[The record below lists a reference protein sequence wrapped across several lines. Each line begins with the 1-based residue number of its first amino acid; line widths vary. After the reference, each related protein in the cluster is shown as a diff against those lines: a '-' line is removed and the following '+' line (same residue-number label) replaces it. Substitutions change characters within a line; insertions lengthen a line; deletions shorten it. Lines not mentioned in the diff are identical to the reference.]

1 MSSWLWG
8 TSPFDEMLEKAT
20 SELRVAGEEDI
31 ALNLEICDQIR
42 SKTVPPKTAMQ
53 SIKKRL
59 NHQNPNVQLLTLSLL
74 DTCVKNG
81 GDHFLVEIASRE
93 FMDNLTSILKL
104 PALNREVKD
113 RMLKVVQIWAVA
125 FEGKSSLSYVN
136 EVYKTLQ
143 REGFTFPPK
152 DSVAASSVM
161 VDTSTAPEWIDSD
174 VCLRCRTAFS
184 FTNRK
189 HHCRNCGQVFDQ
201 ACSSKTLPLPQF
213 GIAEPVRVCDSCFI
227 KLKMKNVPKSSEDT
241 TSRRSQSQPRPAK
254 PKSARE
260 QADEDLQRA
269 IELSLRESQQGSSRP
284 GYVPATSASW
294 PGVSEPP
301 EFDRSTRPQG
311 PAEEEEDDPELRAA
325 IEASLRDVQAP
336 RPSAPVED
344 GMTEQPQASSN
355 ELQLSEA
362 DAIMTFSQT
371 IQEASARGTRDLV
384 RYPGVSELLNRA
396 NDLTPKLAAGLEE
409 SIEKERALTDMHEK
423 LSEIVRLYDRILTE
437 QITNPARRYGGYST
451 QYSQQYQA
459 AAPTQYAPQPSATLT
474 QPNQYAVPQQQWSA
488 PPQTYA
494 TQAPSAP
501 PQMISTSHVSPV
513 SVPPPPTAVPMSPPP
528 VPIPAQQFPI
538 TSGPSPSP
546 VRSYSQYQQ
555 PTVNQLSTPPPPPVI
570 ARHQEPQTQGYRA
583 PSSPVQYLHQTPS
596 QPTVAY
602 GSSQPPSSVMAPPA
616 PVQQPVQAPVHSYVP
631 SAPLPSFPSAPT
643 TAPVPYASYSSPAF
657 EQKEQKEA
665 MLISFD

>member
-20 SELRVAGEEDI
+20 SELRLAGDEDI

-42 SKTVPPKTAMQ
+42 SKTVAPKTAMQ

-104 PALNREVKD
+104 PALNREVKE

-125 FEGKSSLSYVN
+125 FEGKSSLSYVT

-143 REGFTFPPK
+143 REGFTFPPE
-152 DSVAASSVM
+152 DAVAANSVM

-174 VCLRCRTAFS
+174 VCLRCRTPFT

-201 ACSSKTLPLPQF
+201 ACSSKTLPLPHF
-213 GIAEPVRVCDSCFI
+213 GIVEPVRVCDSCFI
-227 KLKMKNVPKSSEDT
+227 KLKMKNVPKNLEDT
-241 TSRRSQSQPRPAK
+241 ASRRSQSQSRPGAK
-254 PKSARE
+254 SKSARE

-269 IELSLRESQQGSSRP
+269 IEE
-284 GYVPATSASW
+284 
-294 PGVSEPP
+294 
-301 EFDRSTRPQG
+301 
-311 PAEEEEDDPELRAA
+311 
-325 IEASLRDVQAP
+325 SLRD
-336 RPSAPVED
+336 
-344 GMTEQPQASSN
+344 
-355 ELQLSEA
+355 
-362 DAIMTFSQT
+362 QT

-384 RYPGVSELLNRA
+384 RYPGVSELFNRA
-396 NDLTPKLAAGLEE
+396 NELTPKLGASLEE

-437 QITNPARRYGGYST
+437 QISNPARRYGGYST
-451 QYSQQYQA
+451 QYSQPYQT
-459 AAPTQYAPQPSATLT
+459 AAPTQYAPQPSATPT
-474 QPNQYAVPQQQWSA
+474 QPNQYAAPQQQWSA
-488 PPQTYA
+488 PPQTHA
-494 TQAPSAP
+494 IQAPSAP
-501 PQMISTSHVSPV
+501 PQMISTSHIAPV

-528 VPIPAQQFPI
+528 VSIPAQHVPV
-538 TSGPSPSP
+538 TSGPSSSP

-555 PTVNQLSTPPPPPVI
+555 QLALNQLATPPPPPVTT
-570 ARHQEPQTQGYRA
+570 RHQEPQGYRA
-583 PSSPVQYLHQTPS
+583 PASPVQYVHQAPS
-596 QPTVAY
+596 QPATAY
-602 GSSQPPSSVMAPPA
+602 QPIPSTPA
-616 PVQQPVQAPVHSYVP
+616 PVQQPVQAPPVHSYVP

-643 TAPVPYASYSSPAF
+643 TAPVPYAAYSSPAF